1 MKIVEI
7 QWITYRLPL
16 LDSFTTAH
24 GVMTA
29 REGIIVQ
36 VTTERGISGVG
47 EIAPLPESGGGSLAD
62 SAASCSLLPALVARL
77 HGRALDEALDLV
89 LAGGIDI
96 RRGEGGGAVRGGPLM
111 DAVWGTVWPGVPA
124 SAFSTSTFCGLEI
137 ALLDALGK
145 AEGCGVSTLL
155 SQAGTMP
162 RATVPVNALIGAST
176 TEAAI
181 AAAREARRNGFHCV
195 KLKVLQYPLS
205 GSKRVAAYQPL
216 HTGEVYTRKP
226 KRSIDPAP
234 GESIREEVE
243 RVAAVRDAIGPAMH
257 LRLDANEAWNLEEAI
272 TILSQC
278 VPYNIQYVEQPLR
291 AHDLAGMHTLRRAVP
306 IPIAVDEALRGLE
319 SAQLVLDN
327 EAADVLVIKPQLAG
341 GLRVGQQIIQAAAE
355 RGVRSVITSAIETG
369 IGVVAALHLAAASP
383 AVTLECGLATL
394 HLLADDLVMNDLPVR
409 DGFLAVPTGPG
420 LGIALDEE
428 ALHRYS
434 SS

>member
-1 MKIVEI
+1 MPSWRSASPIFPGFRACPRSSGSMKIVEI

-16 LDSFTTAH
+16 LNSFTTAH

-62 SAASCSLLPALVARL
+62 SAASSSLLPALVARL
-77 HGRALDEALDLV
+77 HGRELDEALDMV
-89 LAGGIDI
+89 LAEGNDI
-96 RRGEGGGAVRGGPLM
+96 RRGEGSGAARGGPL
-111 DAVWGTVWPGVPA
+111 WSPGVLA

-162 RATVPVNALIGAST
+162 RVTVPVNAMIDAST

-216 HTGEVYTRKP
+216 HTRGVYTRKP

-243 RVAAVRDAIGPAMH
+243 RVAAVREAIGPAMH

-272 TILSQC
+272 AILSQC
-278 VPYNIQYVEQPLR
+278 VPYNIHFRRQKVFR
-291 AHDLAGMHTLRRAVP
+291 TNRSMHSSCPGLLYTGTHCTSNILHKVH
-306 IPIAVDEALRGLE
+306 ALRLLFWFGLIAYDARFLFIC
-319 SAQLVLDN
+319 AQ
-327 EAADVLVIKPQLAG
+327 
-341 GLRVGQQIIQAAAE
+341 
-355 RGVRSVITSAIETG
+355 RGRWSEKYYGFPSD
-369 IGVVAALHLAAASP
+369 SP
-383 AVTLECGLATL
+383 HCTFST
-394 HLLADDLVMNDLPVR
+394 
-409 DGFLAVPTGPG
+409 
-420 LGIALDEE
+420 
-428 ALHRYS
+428 
-434 SS
+434 

>member
-1 MKIVEI
+1 MPSWRSASLIFPGFRACLKSSSIMKIIDV
-7 QWITYRLPL
+7 QWYNYRLPL
-16 LDSFTTAH
+16 LNSFTTAH
-24 GVMTA
+24 GSTTA
-29 REGIIVQ
+29 REGIIVR
-36 VTTERGISGVG
+36 VITEQGIFGIG
-47 EIAPLPESGGGSLAD
+47 EIAPLPESGRESLAD

-89 LAGGIDI
+89 LAGG
-96 RRGEGGGAVRGGPLM
+96 
-111 DAVWGTVWPGVPA
+111 VPA

-145 AEGCGVSTLL
+145 AEGCGVCTLL
-155 SQAGTMP
+155 SPVGTVP
-162 RATVPVNALIGAST
+162 RAKVPVNAVISARTMDG
-176 TEAAI
+176 AI
-181 AAAREARRNGFHCV
+181 ATAWEARSNGFQCV
-195 KLKVLQYPLS
+195 KLKVGLG
-205 GSKRVAAYQPL
+205 GSVQ
-216 HTGEVYTRKP
+216 
-226 KRSIDPAP
+226 
-234 GESIREEVE
+234 EEIK

-278 VPYNIQYVEQPLR
+278 VPYDIQYVEQPLR

-306 IPIAVDEALRGLE
+306 IPIAVDEALRGLQ

-327 EAADVLVIKPQLAG
+327 EAADILVIKPQLAG

-394 HLLADDLVMNDLPVR
+394 HLLVDDLVMNDLPVR

-434 SS
+434 SMLSSG

>member
-1 MKIVEI
+1 MPSWRSASPIFPGFRACPRSSGSMKIVEI

-16 LDSFTTAH
+16 LNSFTTAH

-36 VTTERGISGVG
+36 LTTERGISGVG

-62 SAASCSLLPALVARL
+62 SAASSSLLPALVARL
-77 HGRALDEALDLV
+77 HGRELDEALD
-89 LAGGIDI
+89 
-96 RRGEGGGAVRGGPLM
+96 
-111 DAVWGTVWPGVPA
+111 
-124 SAFSTSTFCGLEI
+124 I

-162 RATVPVNALIGAST
+162 RVTVPVNAMIDAST

-216 HTGEVYTRKP
+216 HTRGVYTRKP

-243 RVAAVRDAIGPAMH
+243 RVAAVREAIGPAMH

-272 TILSQC
+272 AILSQC

-291 AHDLAGMHTLRRAVP
+291 AHDLAGMHTLRRSVP
-306 IPIAVDEALRGLE
+306 IPIAVDEALHSLE

-327 EAADVLVIKPQLAG
+327 EAADILVIKPQLAG

-394 HLLADDLVMNDLPVR
+394 HLLVDDLVMNDLPVR

-434 SS
+434 SMLSSG